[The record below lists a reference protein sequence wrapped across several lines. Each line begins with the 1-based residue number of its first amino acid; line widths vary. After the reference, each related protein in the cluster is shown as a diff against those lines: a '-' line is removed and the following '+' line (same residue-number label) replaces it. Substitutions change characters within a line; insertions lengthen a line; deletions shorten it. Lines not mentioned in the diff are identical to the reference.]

1 MDTVKIGK
9 YLSEL
14 RKSKGLTQEALGEQI
29 GVTNK
34 TISRWENGNYM
45 PPVDALQLLSE
56 LYGVSINELLS
67 GKKLTDEEYKAVA
80 EENIKSVLSISTF
93 SLKEKVDYYRK
104 KWLKDHMTGLLL
116 QLAAM
121 VILVITIY
129 IYYKNLL
136 PLMIIAGLVCYAI
149 NNNRMMSY
157 VEAHAY
163 DGKR

>member
-56 LYGVSINELLS
+56 FYGVSINELLS

-93 SLKEKVDYYRK
+93 SLKEKIGYYKK
-104 KWLKDHMTGLLL
+104 KWLKEHMAGLLL
-116 QLAAM
+116 QLAVM
-121 VILVITIY
+121 VILVITMY

-136 PLMIIAGLVCYAI
+136 PLMIIAVPVCYAI

-157 VEAHAY
+157 VEANAY